1 MSSIN
6 YNNYTDKQK
15 AELYR
20 EAAAAY
26 DALAKKV
33 QPLDATVA
41 DFHRRTA
48 QTNRDIADKL
58 DPPQPEW
65 REGDLV
71 KDCKGRLWQYHGS
84 FWYARE
90 FGGHDTEL
98 LTSKYGPLTR
108 LLTYDPSKQQYAD
121 PHEREVVVS
130 LKDIDL
136 EYLSD
141 WLHEDS
147 EESPFNDLITSIV
160 AKAAREQL
168 KKVEE

>member
-98 LTSKYGPLTR
+98 LTSKYGPIR
-108 LLTYDPSKQQYAD
+108 KVYVSDPYEKQ
-121 PHEREVVVS
+121 VVVS
-130 LKDIDL
+130 VDGLDPDHVAEWLKWAACNPEEEVCIRIA
-136 EYLSD
+136 EAVRNQQAG
-141 WLHEDS
+141 S
-147 EESPFNDLITSIV
+147 EPNGDG
-160 AKAAREQL
+160 A
-168 KKVEE
+168 